1 MAGSSS
7 ATVRGA
13 SVAKIR
19 VPPLA
24 LEMTCIQKQVKMTPR
39 MRILSKIAKLH
50 KIMNN
55 TPRLQERIEI
65 LEDISVLRDILM
77 DVSDFE
83 NQLIAELDVD

>member
-1 MAGSSS
+1 
-7 ATVRGA
+7 
-13 SVAKIR
+13 
-19 VPPLA
+19 
-24 LEMTCIQKQVKMTPR
+24 MTPR
-39 MRILSKIAKLH
+39 MQILSKIAKLH
-50 KIMNN
+50 KMMNN